1 MTGTAAKK
9 NKSHDKESI
18 QRFGKVVF
26 LPSCRVWRPLRNQKF
41 DSLHSLFLLKLNRM
55 LVSSIPCACLV
66 VVVEKESMLCLMLNN
81 FIEDIEIDE
90 LVSDLAS
97 AIHYYGTQSLPT
109 HHPANYHLYII
120 FLLTS
125 STAFGSRNR
134 EIRTFT
140 VSTVRVSVSFSMGFE
155 GGKR

>member
-1 MTGTAAKK
+1 
-9 NKSHDKESI
+9 
-18 QRFGKVVF
+18 
-26 LPSCRVWRPLRNQKF
+26 
-41 DSLHSLFLLKLNRM
+41 M

-66 VVVEKESMLCLMLNN
+66 VVVEGESMLCLLLTN

-97 AIHYYGTQSLPT
+97 GIHSYGQQSLPT
-109 HHPANYHLYII
+109 HHPAPSHLYII

-134 EIRTFT
+134 EMMSLVICGLLSQPF
-140 VSTVRVSVSFSMGFE
+140 VSQFLDGV
-155 GGKR
+155 